1 MHTSSEQKNSLKL
14 LEEEL
19 IKTGLKVNLIFT
31 LVLALHSECGLFVKN
46 QVQQIF
52 TVLKNEF
59 FYQSFSNF
67 HCSFNLTSNFF
78 KVDRI
83 PGVQLQ
89 IVENNQNHG

>member
-1 MHTSSEQKNSLKL
+1 MVVSSL
-14 LEEEL
+14 LP
-19 IKTGLKVNLIFT
+19 
-31 LVLALHSECGLFVKN
+31 ECELFVKN
-46 QVQQIF
+46 PVQQIF

>member
-1 MHTSSEQKNSLKL
+1 MQDASFSSGGNFASFIGSHQLEQN
-14 LEEEL
+14 
-19 IKTGLKVNLIFT
+19 FT
-31 LVLALHSECGLFVKN
+31 LVSPSECELFVKN
-46 QVQQIF
+46 PVQQIF

-67 HCSFNLTSNFF
+67 HCSFNLTSNFS

-83 PGVQLQ
+83 PWVQLQ

>member
-1 MHTSSEQKNSLKL
+1 MRACNKRWAVIHS
-14 LEEEL
+14 
-19 IKTGLKVNLIFT
+19 T
-31 LVLALHSECGLFVKN
+31 LVPLPECGLFVKN
-46 QVQQIF
+46 PVQQIF

>member
-1 MHTSSEQKNSLKL
+1 MAEGKVQWRW
-14 LEEEL
+14 EE
-19 IKTGLKVNLIFT
+19 IHGRGNMYP
-31 LVLALHSECGLFVKN
+31 ECELFVKN
-46 QVQQIF
+46 PVQQIF

-67 HCSFNLTSNFF
+67 HCSFNRTSNFF

>member
-1 MHTSSEQKNSLKL
+1 MGDFLSVDKL
-14 LEEEL
+14 DVKLW
-19 IKTGLKVNLIFT
+19 T
-31 LVLALHSECGLFVKN
+31 ECELFVKN
-46 QVQQIF
+46 PVQQIF

-67 HCSFNLTSNFF
+67 HCSINLTSNFF

>member
-1 MHTSSEQKNSLKL
+1 MHNAHNQLSSIVSQLGM
-14 LEEEL
+14 
-19 IKTGLKVNLIFT
+19 IIAVI
-31 LVLALHSECGLFVKN
+31 HPECGLFVKN
-46 QVQQIF
+46 PVQQIF

-67 HCSFNLTSNFF
+67 HCSINLTSNFF

>member
-1 MHTSSEQKNSLKL
+1 MRKLISNDYYEYIPNICPVTFNISLWLFSEK
-14 LEEEL
+14 ERP
-19 IKTGLKVNLIFT
+19 
-31 LVLALHSECGLFVKN
+31 ECELFVKN
-46 QVQQIF
+46 PVQQIF

>member
-1 MHTSSEQKNSLKL
+1 M
-14 LEEEL
+14 
-19 IKTGLKVNLIFT
+19 TGPGLDT
-31 LVLALHSECGLFVKN
+31 CHPECGLFVKN
-46 QVQQIF
+46 PVQQIF
-52 TVLKNEF
+52 MVLKNEF

-67 HCSFNLTSNFF
+67 HCSINLTSNFF